1 MRDFTFICAA
11 PSLAPNKICR
21 MWVVLAD
28 KQRERERKNEEKKER
43 GKEGRA
49 KESVLRSSAGRAT
62 RFTPILR
69 TASRAPCSRS
79 PFPVA
84 ERASELLM
92 LARRPACSRRARAR
106 PKSVW
111 SQAMQLLPED
121 ELTQSARV
129 ISKTRARSSLNNQRD
144 RERRRRKLCE

>member
-28 KQRERERKNEEKKER
+28 KQRERGKMKKRKNEGKKEGLKSQSSDRPLAGPR
-43 GKEGRA
+43 GSHQFCERLHARRA
-49 KESVLRSSAGRAT
+49 AVRR
-62 RFTPILR
+62 
-69 TASRAPCSRS
+69 SRS
-79 PFPVA
+79 PSAHPSCSCSPAGPPV
-84 ERASELLM
+84 
-92 LARRPACSRRARAR
+92 RRARAR

-144 RERRRRKLCE
+144 RERRRRKLC